1 MKKLFTI
8 YEGTEDEKS
17 YTAEDFAAMDE
28 RSKIDLAMDVIT
40 EALEDM
46 DPWEVV
52 QFAREYEIAR
62 HGQIGDG
69 YDVFEADEAE
79 YMVDWKHG
87 AADFIGDVAR
97 AAIEGRIT
105 GTDWLH
111 WDENCNIWIEDEADI
126 IARIGEDI
134 PDFADA
140 LTDYVDREDL
150 SFYISDVDVPEELQD
165 RIDGLADAYQTA
177 TDKEEA

>member
-1 MKKLFTI
+1 MEKLFTI

-17 YTAEDFAAMDE
+17 YTAEDFASMGKRE
-28 RSKIDLAMDVIT
+28 KISLASDVIA

-46 DPWEVV
+46 DPWGVV
-52 QFAREYEIAR
+52 WFARDYEIAR
-62 HGQIGDG
+62 YGQIGDG
-69 YDVFEADEAE
+69 YDVFQADEAE
-79 YMVDWKHG
+79 YLVDWKHG

-97 AAIEGRIT
+97 AAMENRVT

-111 WDENCNIWIEDEADI
+111 WDEDNNIWIEDAPDI

-134 PDFADA
+134 PNFADA
-140 LTDYVDREDL
+140 LTYYVDREDL

-165 RIDGLADAYQTA
+165 RIDELADAYQTA
-177 TDKEEA
+177 TDKMD